1 MAKYTIKLT
10 QKFNIQV
17 DEENLSTTIKR
28 AKEKIAW
35 YRLVILVPTIM
46 LVTQKA
52 GKMKSM
58 ANLICN

>member
-17 DEENLSTTIKR
+17 DEENLATAIKR

-35 YRLVILVPTIM
+35 YQFSDPSAYDY
-46 LVTQKA
+46 A
-52 GKMKSM
+52 GYIEGWEDEEYGEF
-58 ANLICN
+58 NP